1 VLAQLAAE
9 VGEDLV
15 AILQLDAKVS
25 RGQHFDDAP
34 WNSMCSSRPIGGGNL
49 TR

>member
-9 VGEDLV
+9 VSEDLMAV
-15 AILQLDAKVS
+15 FQLDAKIS
-25 RGQHFDDAP
+25 RGQHLDDAALELYVLL
-34 WNSMCSSRPIGGGNL
+34 RPIGGGNL